1 MRKISLFSLILFSS
15 FVYAEPIEP
24 STPSGAIDS
33 FNAYYGIEPT
43 NSSNSTNTPINTPSS
58 QNANENPLET
68 SPIQSQNPQT
78 SIQTNNTQNHP
89 LLEQRK
95 KRLLGVY
102 GMGNI
107 VESDA
112 KLSIEGFATQTHNLE
127 ERPLGFGLQAGYLLN
142 ENHRIILGYE
152 KSLKKNGF
160 AYTSAT
166 LGYAFTP
173 RLPNTSRWRALLG
186 ANAGL
191 AFGKFDRGSFV
202 VNNSAMDELSY
213 TGITYGIKLGA
224 IYESNYGELEF
235 GVQSKRLDF
244 GEEASKVLINDTQTG
259 TKLDLSQTSSTGFF
273 FGYNYLF

>member
-1 MRKISLFSLILFSS
+1 MTRCLFSLVLLSS
-15 FVYAEPIEP
+15 FIYAEPIEP
-24 STPSGAIDS
+24 STPSGAVDS
-33 FNAYYGIEPT
+33 FNAYYGITPST
-43 NSSNSTNTPINTPSS
+43 NSTKPDSS
-58 QNANENPLET
+58 QNHTPNQETTTQENPIAESQK
-68 SPIQSQNPQT
+68 SPQQTKEASMQS
-78 SIQTNNTQNHP
+78 SQNHP

-112 KLSIEGFATQTHNLE
+112 KLSIEGFATQKHDLE
-127 ERPLGFGLQAGYLLN
+127 ERPLGFGLQAGYLLS
-142 ENHRIILGYE
+142 ENHRILLGYE

-213 TGITYGIKLGA
+213 TGITYGVRLGA

-244 GEEASKVLINDTQTG
+244 GEEASNVLINDTRTG
-259 TKLDLSQTSSTGFF
+259 TKLDLSETSSTGFF